1 MIEHSQPPE
10 VKTMTHLSQTERLEF
25 VQSLELEQPKPRTR
39 GLEAATEIAPP
50 KITAEEDANYI
61 NDGSLVSFVAGL
73 SVQDKSDV
81 LNGVLLAQ
89 KAANTQHNRYS
100 EPEAWY
106 ASYREVLTK
115 IGWTGGAD
123 SFQKFDANGETVQVQ
138 NVVLTILAGL
148 VMGGPAIAAITQALN
163 ALKGLSKTDSRFT
176 LWDQSSHSQT
186 AGNFQIAASAKST
199 DGLVLNLGTF
209 YFSAIKTDTHFLFF
223 DFSSTGITLF
233 TGAQQMVLNTDVYAQ
248 VRQVVIEKLGVLA
261 NEFVANLPKLQ

>member
-1 MIEHSQPPE
+1 
-10 VKTMTHLSQTERLEF
+10 MTHLSQTERLEF

-39 GLEAATEIAPP
+39 GLEAAAPASVTQP
-50 KITAEEDANYI
+50 KITAEENANYI

-73 SVQDKSDV
+73 SAQDKSDV
-81 LNGVLLAQ
+81 LNGVLLSQ
-89 KAANTQHNRYS
+89 RAANKQHNRYT

-106 ASYREVLTK
+106 ETYREVLTK
-115 IGWTGGAD
+115 IGWTGGSD
-123 SFQKFDANGETVQVQ
+123 SFQKHMAAGDTVQVQ

-148 VMGGPAIAAITQALN
+148 VTGGPVVAAITQALN
-163 ALKGLSKTDSRFT
+163 ALKGLSKTDKGFT

-186 AGNFQIAASAKST
+186 AGNFQIAASAKSA

-223 DFSSTGITLF
+223 DFSSTDITLF

-248 VRQVVIEKLGVLA
+248 VRDGVVKKLGVLA
-261 NEFVANLPKLQ
+261 NEFVANLPDLE